1 MSLPDDLSKMESLK
15 PQIKKL
21 PDEEIELLFDYVSRR
36 SVQGVLPGMAKD
48 APAMSAST
56 FGQAIDAQRI
66 YVADQKIKQAA
77 EKLALEQEKTK
88 RVAAVK
94 AMQDLVSVS
103 LVSKSIEVERGYSGI
118 EMDRN
123 INVAFMFKNN
133 SGKDIAGVKGRID
146 VRDLF
151 GDEISG
157 FQISNDQTIKVGQSI
172 TWRGSRSVNYPLGG
186 NKDEKLVELGDDKFT
201 LVWEPQV
208 IVYVDGS
215 KAVLPK

>member
-1 MSLPDDLSKMESLK
+1 
-15 PQIKKL
+15 
-21 PDEEIELLFDYVSRR
+21 
-36 SVQGVLPGMAKD
+36 VQRGLPGMAKD

-66 YVADQKIKQAA
+66 YVADQKIQQAA
-77 EKLALEQEKTK
+77 EKLALEQEKAE